1 MERAA
6 TRQRTWMGWA
16 LALLLA
22 APLAAAQPPASP
34 EGAETPAGETRTDWT
49 HLGLVRVRD
58 LTPFGILRLDFIPA
72 HSVTAT
78 TGTWALEADLSYQN
92 TYVLS
97 DNVAE
102 YLEARGGGERV
113 ELTSGDV
120 DAIRSLGE
128 DAYLVDLELGLLDLT
143 AHYRFTPHWGGYVTV
158 PVLFFQGGF
167 LDSAIEG
174 FHERSGFSTAN
185 RDLTPRNRFQVV
197 IATGDGELAVLDPP
211 SDGVGDPVLGMRYSL
226 FPQPERWNLLIEGAV
241 KVAVLGARPFLSS
254 GRNDVGVQV
263 SLQRFFRRNALYL
276 TASAVYVNGSSDRLT
291 PDLEGWIPTS
301 LVGWETK
308 LSRRVNAVLQVYA
321 SRSVIQS
328 STLDELSAN
337 KYFATL
343 GLQTHRGA
351 WLYQAAVTENLANFN
366 NTPDVGVSLSVAKVG
381 SRR

>member
-6 TRQRTWMGWA
+6 TRQRIRIGWA
-16 LALLLA
+16 LGLLLA
-22 APLAAAQPPASP
+22 APLVSAQPPASP
-34 EGAETPAGETRTDWT
+34 AAETHSDWT

-78 TGTWALEADLSYQN
+78 TGTWGLEADLSYQN

-113 ELTSGDV
+113 ELTPGDV
-120 DAIRSLGE
+120 DAIRALGE
-128 DAYLVDLELGLLDLT
+128 DAYFVDLELGLLDLT

-158 PVLFFQGGF
+158 PVLFFQDGF
-167 LDSAIEG
+167 FDSAIEG
-174 FHERSGFSTAN
+174 FHERFGFSTAN
-185 RDLTPRNRFQVV
+185 RDLTPRDRFQVV

-226 FPQPERWNLLIEGAV
+226 FPQPERWNLLVEGAV
-241 KVAVLGARPFLSS
+241 KVAVNGARPFLSS
-254 GRNDVGVQV
+254 GRNDLGVQV
-263 SLQRFFRRNALYL
+263 SLQRFFRRNAFYL
-276 TASAVYVNGSSDRLT
+276 SASAVYVNGSADRLT

-301 LVGWETK
+301 VVGWETK
-308 LSRRVNAVLQVYA
+308 LTPRVNAVLQVYA
-321 SRSVIQS
+321 SRSVVQS

-343 GLQTHRGA
+343 GLQTHRGP
-351 WLYQAAVTENLANFN
+351 WLYQAAITENLANFN
-366 NTPDVGVSLSVAKVG
+366 NTPDVGVSFSVAKVG